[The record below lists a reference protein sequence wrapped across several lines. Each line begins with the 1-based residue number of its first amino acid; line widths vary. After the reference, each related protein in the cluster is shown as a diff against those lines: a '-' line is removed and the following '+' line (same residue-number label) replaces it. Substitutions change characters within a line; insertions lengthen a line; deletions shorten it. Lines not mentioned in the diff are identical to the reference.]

1 MSTPPPSFVVSAL
14 LLAAEKKCFQGPDAA
29 ADLWMFIS
37 IPQVVER
44 FGSILEATLNSKT
57 GRKFTGGSAF
67 DLGVSKLE
75 NVFPSLSASG
85 CTSCFVCKFPE
96 LRYVPFHP
104 ILLRASPRSG
114 VHPFRF
120 SSLPLTTLA
129 SRLPRAVWF
138 VTAIS
143 VSLLKP
149 ENFNT
154 FYGNVTERCM
164 TNGSYYTNVLCGPRG
179 AEELSYG
186 KWKQLYS
193 QGHAE
198 FDIDIVQAYAG
209 LMTQRSVQMGGA
221 SAGEDAALA
230 QETADAWFF
239 RNPELAEED
248 QAARFTYLM
257 CRAWRKSDAG
267 QMLND
272 APQRFDDFASGSLAH
287 ITSSWA
293 YETCKRTKF
302 RVYGDVSRSIHNF
315 GLELAMCLEV
325 CL

>member
-1 MSTPPPSFVVSAL
+1 
-14 LLAAEKKCFQGPDAA
+14 
-29 ADLWMFIS
+29 
-37 IPQVVER
+37 
-44 FGSILEATLNSKT
+44 
-57 GRKFTGGSAF
+57 
-67 DLGVSKLE
+67 
-75 NVFPSLSASG
+75 
-85 CTSCFVCKFPE
+85 
-96 LRYVPFHP
+96 
-104 ILLRASPRSG
+104 
-114 VHPFRF
+114 
-120 SSLPLTTLA
+120 
-129 SRLPRAVWF
+129 
-138 VTAIS
+138 
-143 VSLLKP
+143 
-149 ENFNT
+149 
-154 FYGNVTERCM
+154 
-164 TNGSYYTNVLCGPRG
+164 VLCGPRG
-179 AEELSYG
+179 AEDLSYG
-186 KWKQLYS
+186 RWKQLYS

-209 LMTQRSVQMGGA
+209 LMTQRAVQMGGA

-239 RNPELAEED
+239 RNPELREED

-293 YETCKRTKF
+293 YETCKRVKF

-325 CL
+325 GLRFAHTYPYTHTLTPHPPLAHAGPGGLQKRL